1 MNQFAYTLSLLV
13 AAVISVVFVFY
24 AWRRRDVLGAE
35 SLAFLMMAIS
45 VWAFG
50 YALELAVPGIEGKIF
65 WAKVQ
70 YLGIV
75 CVPVAWLA
83 FALQYTGR
91 TRWLTRSR
99 LALLSGI
106 PLVTLLLAFTN
117 EAHGLIWNN
126 TELARTGSLVLLELE
141 HGAWFWV
148 YWIYAYLLM
157 LCGSVL
163 LVWRLAR
170 SADLYRKQSGVLLAG
185 VAVPWVANGVYVLG
199 LTPVPGLDLTPF
211 GFLLSGAMLTW
222 GLFRYRLLDIVPVAH
237 QAIVEGM
244 RDGVV
249 VVDLRGRIVEINPSA
264 LSILDVS
271 APEAIGRAVAEII
284 PAFGALL
291 EDDARSEEAGH
302 VELVRAGQ
310 REYEL
315 SFALLKD
322 HSGRHTGHLLV
333 LHDITERKRAEEEI
347 RRLNE
352 DLEKRIEER
361 TRDLEDAI
369 ADLRGS
375 EERYALVV
383 EGSND
388 GIYDWNIR
396 TGELYWNDRLFEMF
410 GLSRSEFTPTFE
422 GFLEYVH
429 PDDHQTLLAN
439 ISAHLEQGGE
449 FSMELRYLH
458 SPSGEYRVCSTRGK
472 AQRDEDGVPT
482 RMAGIATDITER
494 KRAEEEIRH
503 LNETLEQRVE
513 ERTAQLAD
521 AVSGLEMAR
530 NEADAASRAK
540 SEFLANMSHEIRTP
554 MNGVIGMT
562 SLLLDTDLSEEQREY
577 AQTVRV
583 SGENLLSIINDILDF
598 SKIEAGK
605 LNIETVDFDLQKVVE
620 ETVDMFAERTQSK
633 GLELASLIGRGVPTG
648 LRGDAGRVR
657 QVIINLLG
665 NAVKFTDEGEVIL
678 RVSLDEA
685 RDGVVV
691 VRFEV
696 SDTGIGLTE
705 EQQSRLF
712 QSFTQA
718 ESSTTRRYGGTGLG
732 LAISKRLVELMGGE
746 IGVESEP
753 GKGSTFFFTAL
764 LQKQPASA
772 RISSPRR
779 ADLSELRVLV
789 VDDNETNREILH
801 QQILSWGMENGMAAD
816 GPEALAMLRAAAEK
830 GEPYDLAILDLDMPE
845 MDGMELATRIK
856 AHSSIAST
864 RLILLT
870 SIGLRGEADQ
880 ARRAGFAAYLT
891 KPVGQ
896 SRFYDAIATAIGALP
911 ARPEA
916 GGRRGQDAVVTSLSG
931 ERHSRG
937 HVLVAEDNAVNQ
949 RVAVKLLEKL
959 GYRADVA
966 ANGLEAV
973 EAVEHIPYSA
983 VLMDVQMPE
992 MDGYEATREI
1002 RRLEGETGRTPIIAM
1017 TANAMQGDRQK
1028 ALEAGMDDYVPKP
1041 VKPEQLEATLRRWIS
1056 TAEDEALVPEAS
1068 IGRDVDSLDRSIL
1081 EGLRG
1086 LQQEGEPDIVNE
1098 LISLFLTEVPSQLVA
1113 LREAVAAGDA
1123 GTVERVSR
1131 DLEENSANLGAVKM
1145 ETLCTELE
1153 AMARSGDLAATQALI
1168 PRLEEELGRVRVAFQ
1183 QDVSKN

>member
-1 MNQFAYTLSLLV
+1 
-13 AAVISVVFVFY
+13 
-24 AWRRRDVLGAE
+24 
-35 SLAFLMMAIS
+35 
-45 VWAFG
+45 
-50 YALELAVPGIEGKIF
+50 
-65 WAKVQ
+65 
-70 YLGIV
+70 
-75 CVPVAWLA
+75 
-83 FALQYTGR
+83 
-91 TRWLTRSR
+91 
-99 LALLSGI
+99 
-106 PLVTLLLAFTN
+106 
-117 EAHGLIWNN
+117 
-126 TELARTGSLVLLELE
+126 
-141 HGAWFWV
+141 
-148 YWIYAYLLM
+148 
-157 LCGSVL
+157 
-163 LVWRLAR
+163 
-170 SADLYRKQSGVLLAG
+170 
-185 VAVPWVANGVYVLG
+185 
-199 LTPVPGLDLTPF
+199 PVPGLDLTPF
-211 GFLLSGAMLTW
+211 GFLLSGAMLSW

-271 APEAIGRAVAEII
+271 APEAIGRAAAEII

-291 EDDARSEEAGH
+291 EDDGRSVEAGH

-322 HSGRHTGHLLV
+322 HSGRNTGHLLV

-369 ADLRGS
+369 ADLQES

-422 GFLEYVH
+422 GFLGYVH
-429 PDDHQTLLAN
+429 PDDRQRLLDN
-439 ISAHLEQGGE
+439 VSAHLEHDAE
-449 FSMELRYLH
+449 FDMELRYRH
-458 SPSGEYRVCSTRGK
+458 SSGEYRVCDSSGK

-513 ERTAQLAD
+513 ERTSQLAD

-562 SLLLDTDLSEEQREY
+562 SLLLDTDLSEEQSEY
-577 AQTVRV
+577 AETVRV
-583 SGENLLSIINDILDF
+583 SGENLLTIINDILDF

-605 LNIETVDFDLQKVVE
+605 MELETVDFDLQRVVE
-620 ETVDMFAERTQSK
+620 ETVDMFAERTQAK
-633 GLELASLIGRGVPTG
+633 GLELASLIERGVPTG

-657 QVIINLLG
+657 QVIVNLLG
-665 NAVKFTDEGEVIL
+665 NAVKFTEKGEVIL
-678 RVSLDEA
+678 RVSLDDA
-685 RDGVVV
+685 RDGAVV

-705 EQQSRLF
+705 EQRERLF

-732 LAISKRLVELMGGE
+732 LAISKQLVELMGGE
-746 IGVESEP
+746 IGVESEQ
-753 GKGSTFFFTAL
+753 GKGSTFYFTAL
-764 LQKQPASA
+764 LKRQPASA
-772 RISSPRR
+772 RIPSPSR
-779 ADLSELRVLV
+779 ADLRDLRVLV
-789 VDDNETNREILH
+789 VDDNETNRKIVHE
-801 QQILSWGMENGMAAD
+801 QVVSWGMENGMAGD
-816 GPEALAMLRAAAEK
+816 GPEALNKLRAAAEN
-830 GEPYDLAILDLDMPE
+830 GEPYDLAILDMDMPE
-845 MDGMELATRIK
+845 MDGMELATRIR
-856 AHSSIAST
+856 AQSTIAST

-896 SRFYDAIATAIGALP
+896 SRLYDAIATAIGALP
-911 ARPEA
+911 AGQEA
-916 GGRRGQDAVVTSLSG
+916 GGRRGRDAVVTSLSG

-937 HVLVAEDNAVNQ
+937 HVLVAEDNPVNQ
-949 RVAVKLLEKL
+949 KVAVKLLEKL
-959 GYRADVA
+959 GFRADVV

-992 MDGYEATREI
+992 MDGYAATREI
-1002 RRLEGETGRTPIIAM
+1002 RRRQSGKDRTPIIAM
-1017 TANAMQGDRQK
+1017 TANAMQDDREK
-1028 ALEAGMDDYVPKP
+1028 AIEAGMDDYVPKP
-1041 VKPEQLEATLRRWIS
+1041 VKPEQLEATLQRCIS
-1056 TAEDEALVPEAS
+1056 TAEDEAIDPEAS
-1068 IGRDVDSLDRSIL
+1068 IGRDAEGNSLDRSIL
-1081 EGLRG
+1081 DGLRG

-1098 LISLFLTEVPSQLVA
+1098 LISLFLTEVPSKLVA

-1131 DLEENSANLGAVKM
+1131 ALEENSANMGAVKL
-1145 ETLCTELE
+1145 EALCTELE
-1153 AMARSGDLAATQALI
+1153 AMARSGDLAAAQALI
-1168 PRLEEELGRVRVAFQ
+1168 PRLEEELGRVRVAFRK
-1183 QDVSKN
+1183 DVSKN